1 MRMDTNRTPFLITA
15 ALLAATLTLALP
27 DLRLETEL
35 DKGGEETTMQGVTSA
50 RRAPAE
56 ADTKS

>member
-27 DLRLETEL
+27 DLRLEPEL
-35 DKGGEETTMQGVTSA
+35 DKAGEETTMHGVSSA
-50 RRAPAE
+50 RRAPAA
-56 ADTKS
+56 ADTKP